1 MKKLYNTLRDY
12 YETVGFDIAPFGE
25 DSTDDG
31 SRTLVLD
38 IEEVKQIEAGFD
50 MFEATFIVSFI
61 NGNTWAE
68 NSEAL
73 WQGLCSFI
81 PVDERVDITAMNLP
95 DNSDVLMLLDIPEF
109 TNISVEHDEVNAE
122 EKYSVTISIKYR
134 Y

>member
-25 DSTDDG
+25 DSIDDG
-31 SRTLVLD
+31 FRTLVLD

-50 MFEATFIVSFI
+50 MFEAVFTVSFI

-68 NSEAL
+68 NSEVL

-81 PVDERVDITAMNLP
+81 PLDERIDESSLNLP
-95 DNSDVLMLLDIPEF
+95 DNSDVLTLLDIPEF
-109 TNISVEHDEVNAE
+109 TNISAEHDAVNAE
-122 EKYSVTISIKYR
+122 EMHSVTISIKYR

>member
-31 SRTLVLD
+31 SRTLILD
-38 IEEVKQIEAGFD
+38 IDEVKQIEAGFD
-50 MFEATFIVSFI
+50 MFEATFMVSFI
-61 NGNTWAE
+61 NGNTWAD
-68 NSEAL
+68 NSETL

-81 PVDERVDITAMNLP
+81 PVDERVDITAINLP
-95 DNSDVLMLLDIPEF
+95 DNSDIMTLLDIPEF
-109 TNISVEHDEVNAE
+109 TNISAEHDATTAE
-122 EKYSVTISIKYR
+122 EKHSVTISIKYR

>member
-12 YETVGFDIAPFGE
+12 YGTVGFDVAPFGE
-25 DSTDDG
+25 DSIDDG
-31 SRTLVLD
+31 SRTLILEID
-38 IEEVKQIEAGFD
+38 EVKQIEAGFD

-81 PVDERVDITAMNLP
+81 PLDERVDDTALNLP
-95 DNSDVLMLLDIPEF
+95 DNSDIMTLLDIPEF
-109 TNISVEHDEVNAE
+109 TNISAEHDSVTAE
-122 EKYSVTISIKYR
+122 ETHSVTISIKYH

>member
-68 NSEAL
+68 NSEVL

-81 PVDERVDITAMNLP
+81 PVDERVDITAINIP